1 MNGRPSTTEAQ
12 DLPHPLVARMWE
24 RMSRACDAKGAAQH
38 RAELLEGLHG
48 RVIEVGAGNGANFS
62 HYPSSVREVL
72 AVEPEPH
79 LRASAERAAA
89 EAPVPV
95 TVVGGTADALP
106 ADDAAFD
113 AAVVSLVL
121 CTVPDVPRA
130 LRVLRRVLRPGGEL
144 RFYEHVLAHRP
155 GFARMQRAFDVFY
168 PRINGW
174 GCHAARDTPAEIAAA
189 GFAIERVRR
198 FPFRAS
204 LFDYFL
210 TPHALGTAR
219 RAGEDG
225 KPPGG

>member
-1 MNGRPSTTEAQ
+1 MTYPQ
-12 DLPHPLVARMWE
+12 DLPHPIVARLWE
-24 RMSRACDAKGAAQH
+24 RMSRTCDAKGAAHH

-48 RVIEVGAGNGANFS
+48 RVVEVGAGNGANFG
-62 HYPSSVREVL
+62 HYPTTVREVL

-79 LRASAERAAA
+79 LRASAERAAVD
-89 EAPVPV
+89 APVPV

-121 CTVPDVPRA
+121 CAVPDVAGA
-130 LRVLRRVLRPGGEL
+130 LPEIQRVLRPGGEL
-144 RFYEHVLAHRP
+144 RFYEHVLSHRR
-155 GFARMQRAFDVFY
+155 GFGRMQRAYDLVW

-174 GCHAARDTPAEIAAA
+174 GCQAARDTPAAIEAA
-189 GFAIERVRR
+189 GFAVERVRR

-204 LFDYFL
+204 LVDVLL

-219 RAGEDG
+219 RSDG
-225 KPPGG
+225 DGPPGRG

>member
-1 MNGRPSTTEAQ
+1 MSRRSSTTEPQ
-12 DLPHPLVARMWE
+12 DLPHPLVARLWE

-38 RAELLEGLHG
+38 RAELLGGLHG
-48 RVIEVGAGNGANFS
+48 RVIEVGAGNGANFR
-62 HYPSSVREVL
+62 HYPTTVAEVV

-79 LRASAERAAA
+79 LRASAERAAVD
-89 EAPVPV
+89 APVPV

-121 CTVPDVPRA
+121 CTVPDVQHA
-130 LRVLRRVLRPGGEL
+130 LHEIRRVLRPRGEL

-155 GFARMQRAFDVFY
+155 GFARMQRAYDIVY

-174 GCHAARDTPAEIAAA
+174 GCHAARDTPAEIEAA
-189 GFAIERVRR
+189 GFRIERIRR

-204 LFDYFL
+204 VVDVLL
-210 TPHALGTAR
+210 TPHSLGAAR
-219 RAGEDG
+219 RSGDEGHAAHG
-225 KPPGG
+225 